1 MRLGLRLGERW
12 GVGVGPGAKEDAV
25 ILAGADRVGL
35 VRAAAGGVHS
45 MRGFGQNAASGSLWS
60 LSLRLGAQGGDR
72 AHGRGVAVAEVV
84 KGD

>member
-1 MRLGLRLGERW
+1 M
-12 GVGVGPGAKEDAV
+12 
-25 ILAGADRVGL
+25 ILAGADWVGL

-45 MRGFGQNAASGSLWS
+45 TQGFGQNATSGSLWS

-72 AHGRGVAVAEVV
+72 AHGRGMAMAEVV